1 MWSNPLP
8 NAASRFRNVIKTLRS
23 VTEIPIRTDLDR
35 ASQVSLAAQELAL
48 SGVGGLMAVAL
59 TGKHKLYL
67 AGAGVVLLAF
77 VLSAEKDSEASDED
91 KSSGPGTP
99 CRMVVTADVLNVRA
113 EASQTAAVVGTLAEG
128 QEVTA
133 DTETDNGFRLLSEGR
148 WAFEDYLD
156 ESDGDC

>member
-1 MWSNPLP
+1 
-8 NAASRFRNVIKTLRS
+8 
-23 VTEIPIRTDLDR
+23 
-35 ASQVSLAAQELAL
+35 
-48 SGVGGLMAVAL
+48 MAVAL

-67 AGAGVVLLAF
+67 AGAGVVLLAL

-91 KSSGPGTP
+91 KSSGPSTP

-113 EASQTAAVVGTLAEG
+113 EASQSAAVVGTLAEG

-133 DTETDNGFRLLSEGR
+133 DTETDNGFRRLSEGR
-148 WAFEDYLD
+148 WAFDDYLD